1 MLGIVLVCAYSYKTR
16 HNGSF
21 VRTLAILP
29 AANPTLDGFRNTGTT
44 VNEDINP
51 TSMEQYHALSESVAD
66 EILEKTAYICSDI
79 WCGADGM

>member
-44 VNEDINP
+44 VNEDINS

-79 WCGADGM
+79 WCGTDGM